1 MEKVQDIGACN
12 SLANVF
18 SKKWMKVHTLF
29 VFFKNTAECRLKVA
43 NSNIRVAYS
52 TEHREKKHHKEGC

>member
-29 VFFKNTAECRLKVA
+29 VFFKNTV
-43 NSNIRVAYS
+43 
-52 TEHREKKHHKEGC
+52 